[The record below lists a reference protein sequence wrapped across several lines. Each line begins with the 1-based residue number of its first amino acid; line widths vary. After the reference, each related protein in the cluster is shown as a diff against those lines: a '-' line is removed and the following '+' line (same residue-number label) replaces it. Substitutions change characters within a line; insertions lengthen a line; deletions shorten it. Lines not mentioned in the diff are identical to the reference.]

1 MKVLAYR
8 ADFLLDIRA
17 LLLKLRPAVLNWR
30 VLANILAL
38 LLVML
43 GGAHLVAALLV
54 LSCAL
59 LVWNSLGRESYMDI

>member
-1 MKVLAYR
+1 M
-8 ADFLLDIRA
+8 
-17 LLLKLRPAVLNWR
+17 LLKLRPAVLNWR

-54 LSCAL
+54 LGCAL
-59 LVWNSLGRESYMDI
+59 LVWNGLRRES